1 MKKKYNDVN
10 GRPRVGTRLG
20 HDLVDVMNMVA
31 MLLPGSPI
39 TYSGEEI
46 GMVDGATVGDDL
58 DPSRS
63 PMQWDASANAGF
75 SSGKPWLPINS
86 DYEKVNSIRGLSENA
101 YFQFPVLYPVCP
113 SYTAL
118 SSSKLTI

>member
-1 MKKKYNDVN
+1 MA
-10 GRPRVGTRLG
+10 TRLG
-20 HDLVDVMNMVA
+20 HDLGDVMNMVA

-46 GMVDGATVGDDL
+46 GMVDGATVGDYL

-86 DYEKVNSIRGLSENA
+86 DYEKVNSIRGA

-113 SYTAL
+113 SYTAP
-118 SSSKLTI
+118 SPSKLTI